1 VPPSRFKRLELAV
14 AICAASLTMHSSR
27 AQDLPQGADVA
38 HGRIDIDVQGQHM
51 QVQQGSQYG
60 IVNWDTF
67 SIGAGYH
74 VDFDNG
80 NGATLNRVTGT
91 DVSHIYGQLTASGS
105 VFLLNSNGIVIGEGG
120 RVLTGGHFIGSTL
133 DIQDSDFLDGGGFT
147 LSGEALS
154 GVTNL
159 GKISSSGGNVLLAG
173 YTVENRGDIS
183 APQGHAGLAAGTRVD
198 VLTDTSWA
206 GGAFAVK
213 IGDRDSN
220 VTNEGRISAMV
231 AELRTHNGNIYALAG
246 NNSGLIQATGVRSE
260 GGKVFLTADN
270 GGVQSSGAIA
280 AVNAD
285 GSGGDIE
292 IAAQLIENYG
302 GLQDVS
308 GTSGGRI
315 SLTADAIISDTDM
328 RADGTDGD
336 GGIITLEA
344 EDQVLLTSAGSIS
357 AQGAAS
363 GGEVAV
369 DGGSGKTILSGTINA
384 SGGLQGG
391 RVSLWGQSVSMFGG
405 SIAAEGGALGGQVYL
420 GGGWQG
426 QDIWQGNPLLETRN
440 SQSTYLSETSHISVD
455 ARQLGKGGT
464 VAAWS
469 DGITQ
474 FAGNITARGGILGGD
489 GGMVETSGR
498 DGLGV
503 SGDVDAGARAP
514 YGTNGAWLLD
524 PKNITI
530 IETAAPLEEFRRV
543 LNEPGARA
551 ASYTTWNFGQDVD
564 VSGNTFIVSTRE
576 STAQGRS
583 AGGVYVFEDGRF
595 SALLTSGLSSTVDF
609 GKTIAIAGD
618 FIAASAPGDRKNI
631 ENTISQ
637 YRGAISFFHRGDGW
651 KNGTQSLVT
660 RLYNPYSKQTNDFS
674 TDDWGAALVGAERS
688 GNTYFYISNPLADL
702 NSVNGQDAG
711 TVLVYNCYSP
721 TLCGSAGE
729 LTAETKVADQRYG
742 TSLAADGDV
751 VAIGST
757 KSYHPTLAQN
767 QLDVFVGFNRLNLT
781 IEGFGSISGFDVD
794 DRTLVVNSGDS
805 FRQFDLSIG
814 DGGTQA
820 QQSAAWTIA
829 KPATLW
835 GANRIAV
842 SGDTLMVE
850 NAFTSSSTR
859 HAIYQRPTAGWDSCP
874 DSGCAYSLN
883 ITLSGERA
891 NSFALDGDLAV
902 IGQEDWA
909 SGINQDGRVN
919 IFTRHN
925 GTWGYGETLG
935 STQLDY
941 TTEFGDAVAIDGDTW
956 VVGDSSVAF
965 NATNEG
971 AAYIFEN
978 GSLAARLGR
987 RYPRFISGSAYGFG
1001 LDVGIKGSTVAVIS
1015 PGDAYIF
1022 EKGAGWKNG
1031 NTNLTAYKFFGS
1043 NTVNSLSLDNNLLA
1057 VGFTHQSKSTPG
1069 QVKLFQNSG
1078 AGWQSALD
1086 NAIASLTPSTSG
1098 NSDGFGID
1106 VALDGNTLLVG
1117 QASTDN
1123 SITQR
1128 AFIFENT
1135 SNDWS
1140 TAVET
1145 ILSRG
1150 ADASNDL
1157 ASGLFGGSV
1166 ALDGD
1171 LAVVGFGSQFGNI
1184 QQSSTTGAYVFEKQ
1198 GSWAASSQ
1206 PAARLQ
1212 VNHTGFGAAVAVDN
1226 GLVGVSA
1233 FPGNNNVGGA
1243 VYLFK
1248 KQGGWQS
1255 GSNNLIASLAAANG
1269 GGSDKSSI
1277 GYSLAISGDKVV
1289 TGGTP
1294 ATTPGSNPWRAG
1306 FLYQGPF
1313 DFESRFAFGA
1323 QPGDTLSLKASSLA
1337 GALSLGTDVTLQANN
1352 DINVVD
1358 AITVNNPDGDG
1369 GKLTL
1374 EAGRSILVNA
1384 SITTDNGDLHL
1395 LAGSPNANATY
1406 RDSGEA
1412 RVLVG
1417 TDSSNNSAILSM
1429 GTGNLLI
1436 SAPDRFENRAL
1447 TNNIFRFADTNPG
1460 VFRVFSKTPDNTG
1473 AISPSNLRK
1482 DLDITGRDFVHYNKA
1497 FNFSNPTPNDL
1508 PTGSGFFYT
1517 IRPSIKV
1524 SVGDS
1529 TATFGDEA
1537 VATLQL
1543 DSATLDG
1550 NDIDP
1555 DAYGITASG
1564 ILTVVKTAPADDVSK
1579 TAGGY
1584 AEVGSY
1590 TDGLIATL
1598 RENVTTGS
1606 LFGVDVTAGE
1616 AGDLT
1621 VTKKSIRAI
1630 VDNVTREYGT
1640 DNPQFT
1646 FTFKNLQDDGAGLV
1660 TGDSISVFDTPL
1672 TVTTDATINTNVR
1685 AQPYDLIAG
1694 GGDDNNYDVTLVDGL
1709 LTIVQK
1715 QLQVTGLSAQD
1726 RVYDATASASLSGTA
1741 AIAPL
1746 AGDDITLGGTLT
1758 ATARFASKHVGNN
1771 KPVTISGL
1779 QLNGADAPNYALVL
1793 PDLTASITALALS
1806 PTGLSAADRVYDNTT
1821 QVSLSGTPS
1830 IAPIQGDD
1838 VSLAGTVSGSFSDR
1852 NAGNNKPV
1860 ALTGLTLSGA
1870 DAGNYTL
1877 NLSDAVFAS
1886 ISPRELQVTGLT
1898 AQDKVYDETL
1908 RATTTGTA
1916 TVTALGDDQVQVG
1929 GSALFEFSDRHVGTD
1944 KVVTASGFTLH
1955 GVHAG
1960 NYTLLQPTGLTAS
1973 ITPRDVVVTGL
1984 SVLDRIYDGTAS
1996 AQLVGNAG
2004 ISTYGQDDVTL
2015 QGDGAAL
2022 FADKHVGSNKAV
2034 TINGFSLSGAQAGNY
2049 NLLQPSGITASISA
2063 KPLNVSGVNISNR
2076 AYDGTINVSFTGDA
2090 AVSGALDGDDLTIDS
2105 SGFTLNFLDKNVG
2118 TDKKVRIGGVT
2129 LSGADAGNY
2138 DATDA
2143 GLTASITP
2151 RLLDLLDVSV
2161 ADKVYDSTTSASVT
2175 GGRITGILTG
2185 DSLSLLVSE
2194 RFGTFSDKN
2203 VGQNKA
2209 VAIGGFSLTGSSAG
2223 NYALNPL
2230 TLNASIT
2237 PHTLN
2242 ITGINGDKTY
2252 DGLASTTLRHN
2263 GLDSAFAG
2271 DDVSLDGTAV
2281 SAAFADKHA
2290 GTNKNLSLT
2299 GDFTLQGSDASNYSL
2314 NQPGALTGTISKRN
2328 ITVDGLTIADKVYD
2342 GTTTAQISGAGTFG
2356 GAIDGDDLAI
2366 NVGEVDLQFADK
2378 NAGNNKPV
2386 AMSGVTLSGADAA
2399 NYSAATPTGLTASI
2413 TPKSLTVS
2421 GISASDRVYDLTT
2434 SATLTG
2440 AGVIAGRIDGDL
2452 VTLDESARSGSFAD
2466 RHVGDDKAVTVS
2478 GLALSGNDRN
2488 NYVISPVTGV
2498 TASITP
2504 ATVSLT
2510 GLSAINRVYDATTL
2524 VNLEGD
2530 STLDFGTLGT
2540 LQTIKDDLS
2549 LLGTPV
2555 ANMKDKHVG
2564 DNKPLTVSGVTL
2576 GGQDAGNYTL
2586 NLPTTLTSNIT
2597 PLEVTVVGLTALEKE
2612 YNGDNI
2618 ADLSGT
2624 PSAAF
2629 KTGDAVTISGSPLA
2643 TFDSKDVGAR
2653 TVNVSGYELDGDDA
2667 SNYRLQQPEPLN
2679 ASISPYQL
2687 VLQGVV
2693 ADDKVYDGTTEA
2705 PLSGSLSVSPLGGDS
2720 VTVSGQPVATFASK
2734 NVGDSIA
2741 VTLSGLGLSGGGSNN
2756 YIFTIP
2762 ELQASI
2768 TPRTLTVSGITAQD
2782 KVYDGTIAASF
2793 SGTASLPDLVS
2804 GDAVDFDASLL
2815 SGSFR
2820 DKNVGDSKLVTVE
2833 GGGLSGTD
2841 AGNYLLQLP
2850 GSLTAS
2856 ITPKPLSITGIS
2868 AADRAYDGTTTVSV
2882 SGGTLEGMIDGDAV
2896 QLSAAGA
2903 TGTLSDPDAGDNKPV
2918 TVTGFSVTGADFT
2931 NYSLAEPEGV
2941 TVNILQRLLE
2951 ISGVQV
2957 ADKFFDGNTSAT
2969 VSGGN
2974 LQGVISG
2981 DDVGLIGANIS
2992 GKFADPEVGD
3002 NKPVILS
3009 GFDLT
3014 GSDAGNYSLGDAPST
3029 TGNIKRELQ
3038 LITDV
3043 VPPEVLRAQADTNLE
3058 AQRETL
3064 TEMVN
3069 AQADAVTVV
3078 EYEAATASVFQSV
3091 AAAPVNN
3098 TILST
3103 PPEQRDNFTQTYV
3116 AAAQTLQQRQQEYTA
3131 LESGYRSEAR
3141 YLKSLTQ
3148 NYNQAQRDIQVATAL
3163 LPAIQSSIANA
3174 SAALADLDTNLAE
3187 IQEARARLAEY
3198 TQLEQ
3203 EALATG
3209 RGAEAAQ
3216 YREMQAGLQELIDQE
3231 DEILQQ
3237 RAETEQLIAAQQE
3250 ELEATQQSIAELE
3263 EQSEILAAEMNDT
3276 EIEVQLAAERASAL
3290 RQGIAEASEE
3300 MESARAAGAEAYA
3313 QRAANL
3319 AQARQEAEAKRDR
3332 LQAVVASDLA
3342 DRTAASLVD
3351 TDPAVV
3357 ATLAGREQATAAKN
3371 AVGQT
3376 ITETLG
3382 AGALNYAEQLAQ
3394 QASSGQGLGVNP
3406 QQLRDGLVNSVP
3418 ELNQLQNQYQSAM
3431 TEQQSAMNDI
3441 ESLFL
3446 TGARNAVGIFGGTLT
3461 QAQADSTPIVAAAR
3475 ERMNA
3480 RIAQLAGVDLSSIPA
3495 TDANGN
3501 PIPMVERVALGM
3513 LARQGATDLAA
3524 AANPGTARS
3533 AAAGYQARIDAAVGR
3548 EFGITPTQA
3557 LNDPGAALDAAADLV
3572 PTDRDSAIDVAE
3584 QMVIARVRL
3593 DGALQDAAMQEA
3605 AAQDPTGTLVE
3616 VNNIEVAAEQAFADT
3631 YGQTPEEMLISMI
3644 NGQADAARAADTPEE
3659 MLELYMQ
3666 TNVPQAALARDVING
3681 MRDGVPPEELLLMV
3695 ATSSSGRGRGPLA
3708 INNTQD
3714 AATAG
3719 RTALAMQDAAMT
3731 QAEVADRTGT
3741 LRATNDIRGAVDAE
3755 FAAVFGGSPE
3765 ELALN
3770 ALEDP
3775 QAAAGQLREL
3785 GEDLF
3790 SNPEGATLE
3799 AVNIAGSGAISATSS
3814 ALNTAR
3820 NQLEV
3825 LAGPLGGVGEAM
3837 TTIADWGVDIVDG
3850 ALSFAGDLFGIG
3862 GGGPSDAEIAAAQ
3875 AFVAQQAQ
3883 VAALERQQAEDQA
3896 IMAYLEQ
3903 ARAVAESKYR
3913 LAVGVEKAKDQ
3924 VSQYVL
3930 NAKIESRRQQ
3940 EYEVT
3945 REASSEVIRSYVQ
3958 NNLEQEAGEAVRQA
3972 DVLSGSPEELA
3983 ARANAWSAGS

>member
-1 VPPSRFKRLELAV
+1 MPPSRFKRLELAV

-27 AQDLPQGADVA
+27 AQDLPQGADVT

-80 NGATLNRVTGT
+80 SGATLNRVTGT

-105 VFLLNSNGIVIGEGG
+105 VYLLNSNGIVIGEGG
-120 RVLTGGHFIGSTL
+120 QVLTGGHFIGSTL
-133 DIQDSDFLDGGGFT
+133 DIQDSDFLDGGGFS
-147 LSGEALS
+147 LFGEASS

-173 YTVENRGDIS
+173 YTVENRGEIS

-213 IGDRDSN
+213 LGERDSS
-220 VTNEGRISAMV
+220 VSNEGRIQAMV

-246 NNSGLIQATGVRSE
+246 NNTGLIQATGVRSE
-260 GGKVFLTADN
+260 GGKVFLTAED
-270 GGVQSSGAIA
+270 GLVQSSGVVS
-280 AVNAD
+280 AVKAD

-292 IAAQLIENYG
+292 ISAQTIENYG
-302 GLQDVS
+302 GVQDVS
-308 GTSGGRI
+308 GSTGGRI
-315 SLTADAIISDTDM
+315 ALTADSIISDTTM

-336 GGIITLEA
+336 GGVITLEA
-344 EDQVLLTSAGSIS
+344 EDQALLTSAGSIS
-357 AQGAAS
+357 AQGSAS
-363 GGEVAV
+363 GGEIAV
-369 DGGSGKTILSGTINA
+369 DGGSGKTLLSGSINV

-405 SIAAEGGALGGQVYL
+405 SILAEGGALGGEVYL

-426 QDIWQGNPLLETRN
+426 RDIWQGNALLETSN

-474 FAGNITARGGILGGD
+474 FAGKITARGGLLGGD
-489 GGMVETSGR
+489 GGMVETSGL

-530 IETAAPLEEFRRV
+530 SETAAPLEEFRRV

-564 VSGNTFIVSTRE
+564 ISGNTFIVSTRE

-618 FIAASAPGDRKNI
+618 FIAASAPGDRQTI
-631 ENTISQ
+631 EGTISQ
-637 YRGAISFFHRGDGW
+637 YRGSISFFHRGDGW
-651 KNGTQSLVT
+651 KNGTQSL
-660 RLYNPYSKQTNDFS
+660 LSKQYNPYSKQTNDFS

-702 NSVNGQDAG
+702 NSINGEDAG
-711 TVLVYNCYSP
+711 TVLVYSCSSP
-721 TLCGSAGE
+721 TFCGSAGE

-757 KSYHPTLAQN
+757 KSYHPTLATN

-781 IEGFGSISGFDVD
+781 IEGFGSIGGFDVD

-805 FRQFDLSIG
+805 FRQFDLSLG
-814 DGGTQA
+814 DSGTQA

-829 KPATLW
+829 KPVNLW
-835 GANRIAV
+835 VANRIAV
-842 SGDTLMVE
+842 SGDTLLVE
-850 NAFTSSSTR
+850 NGSTSSSTR
-859 HAIYQRPTAGWDSCP
+859 HAIYQRPSAGWNSCP
-874 DSGCAYSLN
+874 ESDCAYSLN

-891 NSFALDGDLAV
+891 NSFALDGDLAI
-902 IGQEDWA
+902 IGQQDWA
-909 SGINQDGRVN
+909 SGAGRIN

-935 STQLDY
+935 ATQLDY

-987 RYPRFISGSAYGFG
+987 RYPRFISGSSYGFG
-1001 LDVGIKGSTVAVIS
+1001 LDVGIDGSTVAVIS

-1031 NTNLTAYKFFGS
+1031 TTNLTGYKFFGS

-1057 VGFTHQSKSTPG
+1057 VGFTHQSKTTPG

-1078 AGWQSALD
+1078 TGWQSALD
-1086 NAIASLTPSTSG
+1086 NALASLMPSTSQ

-1145 ILSRG
+1145 ILNRG
-1150 ADASNDL
+1150 LGANNDL
-1157 ASGLFGGSV
+1157 SSGLFGGSV
-1166 ALDGD
+1166 ALDGN
-1171 LAVVGFGSQFGNI
+1171 LAVVGFGTQFGNV

-1226 GLVGVSA
+1226 GLIGVSA
-1233 FPGNNNVGGA
+1233 FPGNNSVGGA

-1248 KQGGWQS
+1248 KQGGWQD
-1255 GSNNLIASLAAANG
+1255 GSNNLIASLAAASS
-1269 GGSDKSSI
+1269 GGSDRSSI

-1289 TGGTP
+1289 SGGTP
-1294 ATTPGSNPWRAG
+1294 ATAPGSNPWRAG

-1313 DFESRFAFGA
+1313 DVESRFAFGN

-1337 GALSLGTDVTLQANN
+1337 GALSLGTDITLQANN
-1352 DINVVD
+1352 DINVID
-1358 AITVNNPDGDG
+1358 AITVNNPDGNG

-1384 SITTDNGDLHL
+1384 SITTDSGDLHL

-1417 TDSSNNSAILSM
+1417 TDSNNNSATLNLGS
-1429 GTGNLLI
+1429 GNLLI
-1436 SAPDRFENRAL
+1436 NAPDRFENRAL
-1447 TNNIFRFADTNPG
+1447 TNNIFRFDATNPG

-1482 DLDITGRDFVHYNKA
+1482 NLDITGRDFVHYNKT
-1497 FNFSNPTPNDL
+1497 FDYSNPIPDDL

-1517 IRPSIKV
+1517 IRPSIRV

-1550 NDIDP
+1550 NDIDA
-1555 DAYGITASG
+1555 DAFGITASG
-1564 ILTVVKTAPADDVSK
+1564 ILTVVKTAPADHVSK
-1579 TAGGY
+1579 TAGGF

-1598 RENVTTGS
+1598 RQNVTTGS

-1640 DNPQFT
+1640 ANPQFT

-1660 TGDSISVFDTPL
+1660 AGDTVSVFDTPL
-1672 TVTTDATINTNVR
+1672 TVTTDAALDTDVR
-1685 AQPYDLIAG
+1685 PQPFDLVAG
-1694 GGDDNNYDVTLVDGL
+1694 GGADNNYDVTLVDGL
-1709 LTIVQK
+1709 LTIVQQ

-1726 RVYDATASASLSGTA
+1726 RVYDATASATLSGA
-1741 AIAPL
+1741 ATIAPL
-1746 AGDDITLGGTLT
+1746 AGDDISLGGTLT
-1758 ATARFASKHVGNN
+1758 ATASFASKHVGND

-1793 PDLTASITALALS
+1793 PNLTASITALALN

-1852 NAGNNKPV
+1852 NAGINKPV
-1860 ALTGLTLSGA
+1860 RLTGLTLDGA

-1877 NLSDAVFAS
+1877 NLSDALFAS

-1916 TVTALGDDQVQVG
+1916 TVTALGEDQVQVG
-1929 GSALFEFSDRHVGTD
+1929 GTALFQFSDRHVGTN

-1955 GVHAG
+1955 GAHAG

-1984 SVLDRIYDGTAS
+1984 SVVDRIYDGTA
-1996 AQLVGNAG
+1996 AARLVGNAG
-2004 ISTYGQDDVTL
+2004 ISTFGQDDVTL
-2015 QGDGAAL
+2015 QGDGTAL

-2034 TINGFSLSGAQAGNY
+2034 TVNGFSLTGAHAGNY
-2049 NLLQPSGITASISA
+2049 NLLQPSGLSASILA
-2063 KPLNVSGVNISNR
+2063 RPLSVSGITISNR

-2090 AVSGALDGDDLTIDS
+2090 AVSGALDGDDLSIDS

-2118 TDKKVRIGGVT
+2118 TDKKVRIGGVA
-2129 LSGADAGNY
+2129 LSGADAANY

-2143 GLTASITP
+2143 GLVASITP
-2151 RLLDLLDVSV
+2151 RLLDLLDVNV
-2161 ADKVYDSTTSASVT
+2161 ADKIYDRTTSATVT

-2194 RFGTFSDKN
+2194 RFGIFSDKN
-2203 VGQNKA
+2203 VGQNKTVTIA
-2209 VAIGGFSLTGSSAG
+2209 GFSLTGSSAG

-2242 ITGINGDKTY
+2242 ITGLNGDKTY
-2252 DGLASTTLRHN
+2252 DGQASTTLRHN
-2263 GLDSAFAG
+2263 GLDSAFVG
-2271 DDVSLDGTAV
+2271 DDVSLDGSAV

-2290 GTNKNLSLT
+2290 GANKNLSLT
-2299 GDFTLQGSDASNYSL
+2299 GSFTLQGNDASNYLL

-2342 GTTTAQISGAGTFG
+2342 GTTTAEISGTGTFG
-2356 GAIDGDDLAI
+2356 GAIAGDDLAI
-2366 NVGEVDLQFADK
+2366 NVGEVDVQFADK

-2386 AMSGVTLSGADAA
+2386 AMSGVTLSGADAE

-2413 TPKSLTVS
+2413 TPKALTVS
-2421 GISASDRVYDLTT
+2421 GIGASDKVYDLTT

-2440 AGVIAGRIDGDL
+2440 TGVIAGRIDGDL

-2466 RHVGDDKAVTVS
+2466 RHVGEDKVVTVS
-2478 GLALSGNDRN
+2478 GLALAGNDRN
-2488 NYVISPVTGV
+2488 NYVISPVSDV

-2510 GLSAINRVYDATTL
+2510 GLTAINRVYDATTL
-2524 VNLEGD
+2524 VNLDGV

-2540 LQTIKDDLS
+2540 LKSIKDDLS

-2555 ANMKDKHVG
+2555 ANMNDKHVG
-2564 DNKPLTVSGVTL
+2564 DNKALTVSGVTL

-2586 NLPTTLTSNIT
+2586 NLPTTLSANIT
-2597 PLEVTVVGLTALEKE
+2597 PLELTVVGLTAVDRE

-2629 KTGDAVTISGSPLA
+2629 KTGDAVSISGSPLA

-2653 TVNVSGYELDGDDA
+2653 TVNVTGFELDGDDA
-2667 SNYRLQQPEPLN
+2667 SNYRLKQPEPLN

-2693 ADDKVYDGTTEA
+2693 ADDKIYDGTTVA

-2768 TPRTLTVSGITAQD
+2768 TPRTLTVSGITAMD
-2782 KVYDGTIAASF
+2782 KVYDGTTAASF
-2793 SGTASLPDLVS
+2793 SGTATLPDVVS
-2804 GDAVDFDASLL
+2804 GDAVDFDASIL

-2820 DKNVGDSKLVTVE
+2820 DKNVGDGKLVTVE

-2868 AADRAYDGTTTVSV
+2868 AADRVYDGTTTVSV
-2882 SGGTLEGMIDGDAV
+2882 SGGNLEGMIDGDAV

-2918 TVTGFSVTGADFT
+2918 TVAGFSVTGADFT

-2981 DDVGLIGANIS
+2981 DDVGLVGANIS
-2992 GKFADPEVGD
+2992 GEFADPEVGD

-3064 TEMVN
+3064 TAMVN

-3078 EYEAATASVFQSV
+3078 EYEAATASVFQRV

-3098 TILST
+3098 SILAT
-3103 PPEQRDNFTQTYV
+3103 PPEQQDTFTQTYV
-3116 AAAQTLQQRQQEYTA
+3116 AAAQTLQQRQQEYAA
-3131 LESGYRSEAR
+3131 LETGYRSEAR

-3148 NYNQAQRDIQVATAL
+3148 TFNQVQRDLQVASAL
-3163 LPAIQSSIANA
+3163 IPAIESSIAGA
-3174 SAALADLDTNLAE
+3174 TAALADLDTNLAE
-3187 IQEARARLAEY
+3187 IQEARERLAEY

-3231 DEILQQ
+3231 DELLQQ
-3237 RAETEQLIAAQQE
+3237 RAETEQLIAEQQQE
-3250 ELEATQQSIAELE
+3250 IESTRQSIAELE
-3263 EQSEILAAEMNDT
+3263 EQSQVLSAEMSDT

-3290 RQGIAEASEE
+3290 REGIAEASEE
-3300 MESARAAGAEAYA
+3300 METARAEGAAAYE
-3313 QRAANL
+3313 QRASNL
-3319 AQARQEAEAKRDR
+3319 AQARQEAEAKVNN
-3332 LQAVVASDLA
+3332 LQAVVSSDLA
-3342 DRTAASLVD
+3342 QRTAASLVD

-3376 ITETLG
+3376 ISQTLG

-3394 QASSGQGLGVNP
+3394 QATSGQGLGVNP

-3418 ELNQLQNQYQSAM
+3418 ELNQLQTQYQSAM
-3431 TEQQSAMNDI
+3431 TAQQSAMTSIEDI
-3441 ESLFL
+3441 FFA
-3446 TGARNAVGIFGGTLT
+3446 GPRNAARTLLGVT
-3461 QAQADSTPIVAAAR
+3461 GAQADNLPMVAAAR
-3475 ERMNA
+3475 ERMNS
-3480 RIAQLAGVDLSSIPA
+3480 RIAQLAGVDLSTIPA
-3495 TDANGN
+3495 VDASGN
-3501 PIPMVERVALGM
+3501 PLPMVERIALGM

-3524 AANPGTARS
+3524 AANPGTLGS
-3533 AAAGYQARIDAAVGR
+3533 AASGYQARIDAAVGR

-3557 LNDPGAALDAAADLV
+3557 LNDPNAALNAAADLV

-3584 QMVIARVRL
+3584 QMLVARVRL

-3605 AAQDPTGTLVE
+3605 AAQDPTGTLAE
-3616 VNNIEVAAEQAFADT
+3616 VNNIEAAAEQAFADT
-3631 YGQTPEEMLISMI
+3631 YGQTPEEMLISYI

-3659 MLELYMQ
+3659 MLELYLQNNM
-3666 TNVPQAALARDVING
+3666 PQAALARDVIEG
-3681 MRDGVPPEELLLMV
+3681 MRNGAPPDQLLAMV
-3695 ATSSSGRGRGPLA
+3695 ASSSTGGRNNPLS
-3708 INNTQD
+3708 INNTGD
-3714 AATAG
+3714 AANAG
-3719 RTALAMQDAAMT
+3719 RTGLAMQDAAIT

-3741 LRATNDIRGAVDAE
+3741 LRAVNDVRGAVDAE

-3775 QAAAGQLREL
+3775 EAAAGQLLEL

-3799 AVNIAGSGAISATSS
+3799 AVNIVGSGAVSAASS

-3837 TTIADWGVDIVDG
+3837 TTIADWGGDIVGG
-3850 ALSFAGDLFGIG
+3850 AIDFAGDLFGFG

-3875 AFVAQQAQ
+3875 AFVAQQAR
-3883 VAALERQQAEDQA
+3883 VAELEQQQAEDQA

-3930 NAKIESRRQQ
+3930 NAKVESRREQ
-3940 EYEVT
+3940 EYQVT
-3945 REASSEVIRSYVQ
+3945 RQASTEVIREYVQ
-3958 NNLEQEAGEAVRQA
+3958 NNLEQEAGAAQRQLQAV
-3972 DVLSGSPEELA
+3972 SGTPEELA
-3983 ARANAWSAGS
+3983 ARANAWRAGS

>member
-1 VPPSRFKRLELAV
+1 VPPKQFKRLELAV
-14 AICAASLTMHSSR
+14 AICAASLTMHASR
-27 AQDLPQGADVA
+27 AQDLPQGADVS
-38 HGRIDIDVQGQHM
+38 HGKLSIDVQGQHM
-51 QVQQGSQYG
+51 AIQQDSQYG
-60 IVNWDTF
+60 IVNWDSF

-80 NGATLNRVTGT
+80 SGATLNRVTGT
-91 DVSHIYGQLTASGS
+91 DVSSIYGELTASGS

-133 DIQDSDFLDGGGFT
+133 DITDTDFLDGGGFT
-147 LSGEALS
+147 LSGESLG

-159 GKISSSGGNVLLAG
+159 GRISSSGGNVLLAG
-173 YTVENRGDIS
+173 YTVDNRGDIN

-198 VLTDTSWA
+198 VLADTSWA
-206 GGAFAVK
+206 RGAFAVK
-213 IGDRDSN
+213 LGERDNTVS
-220 VTNEGRISAMV
+220 NEGRINAMV

-260 GGKVFLTADN
+260 GGKVFLTAGD
-270 GGVQSSGAIA
+270 GTVQSSGTIA

-285 GSGGDIE
+285 GSGGNIE
-292 IAAQLIENYG
+292 IAAQAIENFG

-328 RADGTDGD
+328 RADGTDAD
-336 GGIITLEA
+336 GGVITLEA
-344 EDQVLLTSAGSIS
+344 ENQVLLTSAGSIS
-357 AQGAAS
+357 SQGAAS

-384 SGGLQGG
+384 SGSLQGG
-391 RVSLWGQSVSMFGG
+391 RVSLWGHSVSMFGG
-405 SIAAEGGALGGQVYL
+405 NIAAEGGALGGQVYL

-426 QDIWQGNPLLETRN
+426 QDIWQGNPLLETSN

-469 DGITQ
+469 DGVTQ

-489 GGMVETSGR
+489 GGMVETSGL

-618 FIAASAPGDRKNI
+618 FIAASAPGDRKTI
-631 ENTISQ
+631 EGTISQ
-637 YRGAISFFHRGDGW
+637 YRGSISFFHRGDGW

-660 RLYNPYSKQTNDFS
+660 KQYNPYSKQTNDFS
-674 TDDWGAALVGAERS
+674 SDDWGAALVGAERS

-781 IEGFGSISGFDVD
+781 IEGFGSTSGFDVD

-814 DGGTQA
+814 DSGAQA

-859 HAIYQRPTAGWDSCP
+859 HAIYQRPSAGWDSCP

-883 ITLSGERA
+883 ITLSGARA

-902 IGQEDWA
+902 IGQQDWE
-909 SGINQDGRVN
+909 SGIVQDGRVN

-935 STQLDY
+935 SSQLDY
-941 TTEFGDAVAIDGDTW
+941 TTKFGDAVAIDGDTW

-1001 LDVGIKGSTVAVIS
+1001 LDVGINGSTVAVIS

-1031 NTNLTAYKFFGS
+1031 NTNLTGYKFFGS

-1069 QVKLFQNSG
+1069 QVNLFQNSG

-1086 NAIASLTPSTSG
+1086 NAIASLTPSTSQ

-1135 SNDWS
+1135 ANDWS

-1150 ADASNDL
+1150 PGAANDL

-1171 LAVVGFGSQFGNI
+1171 LAVVGFGTQFGNI

-1233 FPGNNNVGGA
+1233 FPGTSSVGGA
-1243 VYLFK
+1243 VYLFD
-1248 KQGGWQS
+1248 KQGNWQD

-1269 GGSDKSSI
+1269 GGSDSSSI
-1277 GYSLAISGDKVV
+1277 GFSLAISGDRVV
-1289 TGGTP
+1289 SGGTP
-1294 ATTPGSNPWRAG
+1294 ASISSSTPWRAAY
-1306 FLYQGPF
+1306 LYQGPF
-1313 DFESRFAFGA
+1313 QFGRRFAFGN

-1358 AITVNNPDGDG
+1358 AITVNNPGGDG

-1395 LAGSPNANATY
+1395 LAGSPSANATY

-1417 TDSSNNSAILSM
+1417 TDSSNNSATLNL
-1429 GTGNLLI
+1429 GTGSLLI
-1436 SAPDRFENRAL
+1436 NAPDRFENRAL
-1447 TNNIFRFADTNPG
+1447 TNNIFRFDATNPG
-1460 VFRVFSKTPDNTG
+1460 VFRVFSKTPENTG
-1473 AISPSNLRK
+1473 AISPSNLRN
-1482 DLDITGRDFVHYNKA
+1482 DLDITGRDFVHYNRA
-1497 FNFSNPTPNDL
+1497 FDFNNPIPDNL
-1508 PTGSGFFYT
+1508 PSGSGFFYT
-1517 IRPSIKV
+1517 VRPSVQV
-1524 SVGDS
+1524 SVGDA
-1529 TATFGDEA
+1529 TITFGDEA
-1537 VATLQL
+1537 DTTLKL

-1550 NDIDP
+1550 NDID
-1555 DAYGITASG
+1555 AAAWGITPAS
-1564 ILTVVKTAPADDVSK
+1564 LASVVLAGPADSVST
-1579 TAGGY
+1579 TAGGF

-1590 TDGLIATL
+1590 TNGLVATV
-1598 RENVTTGS
+1598 RQNVTSGS

-1640 DNPQFT
+1640 ANPAFT
-1646 FTFKNLQDDGAGLV
+1646 FTFKNLLNDGNGLV
-1660 TGDSISVFDTPL
+1660 AGDTATVFDTPL
-1672 TVTTDATINTNVR
+1672 SVTTDAVLNTDVR
-1685 AQPYDLIAG
+1685 AQPYDLVAAG
-1694 GGDDNNYDVTLVDGL
+1694 GLDNNYEVTLVDGL
-1709 LTIVQK
+1709 LTIVQQ
-1715 QLQVTGLSAQD
+1715 QLQVSGFSIAD
-1726 RVYDATASASLSGTA
+1726 RVYDATTNATLAGTA
-1741 AIAPL
+1741 SISPL
-1746 AGDDITLGGTLT
+1746 AGDDISLGGTLT
-1758 ATARFASKHVGNN
+1758 ATASFADKQVGNN
-1771 KPVTISGL
+1771 KAVSISGL
-1779 QLNGADAPNYALVL
+1779 QLNGADAANYALVL
-1793 PDLTASITALALS
+1793 PSLTANITALALN
-1806 PTGLSAADRVYDNTT
+1806 PLGLTAADRIYDGTT
-1821 QVSLSGTPS
+1821 QVSLDGTAT
-1830 IAPIQGDD
+1830 IEGLAGDD
-1838 VSLAGTVSGSFSDR
+1838 LSLNGTVSGSFSDKH
-1852 NAGNNKPV
+1852 AGTNKPV
-1860 ALTGLTLSGA
+1860 ILAGLSLAGA
-1870 DAGNYTL
+1870 DAANYTL
-1877 NLSDAVFAS
+1877 NLSGSVFATVS
-1886 ISPRELQVTGLT
+1886 RRDLQITGLT
-1898 AQDKVYDETL
+1898 GQNKIYDGTVT
-1908 RATTTGTA
+1908 ATTTGTA
-1916 TVTALGDDQVQVG
+1916 SIAALGGDSVTLG
-1929 GSALFEFSDRHVGTD
+1929 GTGLFQFADRHVGANKPISATGYALTGD
-1944 KVVTASGFTLH
+1944 D
-1955 GVHAG
+1955 AG
-1960 NYTLLQPTGLTAS
+1960 NYTLLQPAGLSANITAKDLV
-1973 ITPRDVVVTGL
+1973 ITGL
-1984 SVLDRIYDGTAS
+1984 SVLNRIYDGTAT
-1996 AQLVGNAG
+1996 AQLGGTAL
-2004 ISTYGQDDVTL
+2004 ISTLAGDNVDL
-2015 QGDGAAL
+2015 QGDGSAL
-2022 FADKHVGSNKAV
+2022 FADKHAGTDKAV
-2034 TINGFSLSGAQAGNY
+2034 SITGFTLGGAQAGNY
-2049 NLLQPSGITASISA
+2049 NLLQPTGLSA
-2063 KPLNVSGVNISNR
+2063 DILPRPLTVSGLTLSNR
-2076 AYDGTINVSFTGDA
+2076 VYDGTTAVSASGDA
-2090 AVSGALDGDDLTIDS
+2090 EFGGTVDGDDMTIDS
-2105 SGFTLNFLDKNVG
+2105 SAYSLNFLDKRVG
-2118 TDKKVRIGGVT
+2118 TDKKIRIDGIV
-2129 LSGADAGNY
+2129 LSGTDAGNY

-2143 GLTASITP
+2143 GLMASISQ

-2161 ADKVYDSTTSASVT
+2161 ADKVYDRTTTASLT
-2175 GGRITGILTG
+2175 GGRITGVLDG
-2185 DSLSLLVSE
+2185 DAVDLDSSV
-2194 RFGTFSDKN
+2194 RFGSFADKHA
-2203 VGQNKA
+2203 GQNKSVA
-2209 VAIGGFSLTGSSAG
+2209 VGGYSLTGADAA
-2223 NYALNPL
+2223 NYGINPL

-2237 PHTLN
+2237 PFTLN
-2242 ITGINGDKTY
+2242 IAGLTGDKVY
-2252 DGLASTTLRHN
+2252 DGIVTTTLQHS
-2263 GLDSAFAG
+2263 GLDAAFVG
-2271 DDVSLDGTAV
+2271 DDVALDDSAV
-2281 SAAFADKHA
+2281 SASYADKHA
-2290 GTNKNLSLT
+2290 GADKPITLS
-2299 GDFTLQGSDASNYSL
+2299 GSFTLNGSDAGNYTL
-2314 NQPGALTGTISKRN
+2314 NLPDTLTGSISKRN

-2342 GTTTAQISGAGTFG
+2342 GTRVAQISGTGTFG
-2356 GAIDGDDLAI
+2356 GTIAGDDLAI
-2366 NVGEVDLQFADK
+2366 DVGEVQLEFADK
-2378 NAGNNKPV
+2378 NAGDNKPV
-2386 AMSGVTLSGADAA
+2386 AMSGVTLSGADAD

-2413 TPKSLTVS
+2413 TPKALTVT
-2421 GISASDRVYDLTT
+2421 GISASDKVYDLTT
-2434 SATLTG
+2434 TAVLTG
-2440 AGVIAGRIDGDL
+2440 NGVLDGQISGDQI
-2452 VTLDESARSGSFAD
+2452 TLDESSRSGNFAD
-2466 RHVGDDKAVTVS
+2466 RHAGEDKTVSVS
-2478 GLALSGNDRN
+2478 GLALAGTDRG
-2488 NYVISPVTGV
+2488 NYVISPVSGI
-2498 TASITP
+2498 TASVTP
-2504 ATVSLT
+2504 ANVLLT
-2510 GLSAINRVYDATTL
+2510 GLVAEDRVYDATTL
-2524 VNLEGD
+2524 VSLTGQ

-2540 LQTIKDDLS
+2540 LKSIQDDLALS
-2549 LLGTPV
+2549 GTPI
-2555 ANMKDKHVG
+2555 ANMKDKNVG
-2564 DNKPLTVSGVTL
+2564 DDKALTVSGISL
-2576 GGQDAGNYTL
+2576 GGLDAGNFNL
-2586 NLPTTLTSNIT
+2586 ILPTDLTASIT
-2597 PLEVTVVGLTALEKE
+2597 PLSVKVTGIAALDKV
-2612 YNGDNI
+2612 YDANNL
-2618 ADLSGT
+2618 ATLSGT
-2624 PSAAF
+2624 PTAAF
-2629 KTGDAVTISGSPLA
+2629 KADDDVSIGGSSSV
-2643 TFDSKDVGAR
+2643 TFDSQNVGTHNVTASGFELAGNDAR
-2653 TVNVSGYELDGDDA
+2653 
-2667 SNYRLQQPEPLN
+2667 NYLLQQPDPLS
-2679 ASISPYQL
+2679 ASISPFEL
-2687 VLQGVV
+2687 VLQGVI
-2693 ADDKVYDGTTEA
+2693 ANDKVYDGTTLA
-2705 PLSGSLSVSPLGGDS
+2705 PLSGSLSVTALGGDS
-2720 VTVSGQPVATFASK
+2720 VSVSGQPVASFASK
-2734 NVGDSIA
+2734 DVGDSLA
-2741 VTLSGLGLSGGGSNN
+2741 VTINGISLAGANSGN
-2756 YIFTIP
+2756 YLFSIP

-2768 TPRTLTVSGITAQD
+2768 TPRTVSVTGIAAED
-2782 KVYDGTIAASF
+2782 KVYDGTVAAAF
-2793 SGTASLPDLVS
+2793 SGSAALTNIVG
-2804 GDAVDFDASLL
+2804 GDDVGFDAGLL

-2820 DKNVGDSKLVTVE
+2820 DKNVGNGKLVSVD
-2833 GGGLSGTD
+2833 GGGLSGAD

-2850 GSLTAS
+2850 GSLTAA
-2856 ITPKPLSITGIS
+2856 ITPKSLSISGI
-2868 AADRAYDGTTTVSV
+2868 AAEDREYNGDTSVAV
-2882 SGGTLEGMIDGDAV
+2882 SGGALTGVIAGDNV
-2896 QLSAAGA
+2896 QLSSADIS
-2903 TGTLSDPDAGDNKPV
+2903 GTLADPDAGSNKPV
-2918 TVTGFSVTGADFT
+2918 TVSGFSLSGADFT
-2931 NYSLAEPEGV
+2931 NYTLAPPPDV
-2941 TVNILQRLLE
+2941 TVNILQRLLQ
-2951 ISGVQV
+2951 IAGVQV

-2974 LQGVISG
+2974 LQGVLSG
-2981 DDVGLIGANIS
+2981 DDVGLIGSQIS
-2992 GKFADPEVGD
+2992 GQFADPDVGD
-3002 NKPVILS
+3002 GKPVILE
-3009 GFDLT
+3009 GFELT
-3014 GSDAGNYSLGDAPST
+3014 GSDSTNYTLGGSPTAA
-3029 TGNIKRELQ
+3029 GNIKRELQ

-3043 VPPEVLRAQADTNLE
+3043 VPPEVLRAQANNDLE

-3064 TEMVN
+3064 TAMAN
-3069 AQADAVTVV
+3069 SQADAVTVV
-3078 EYEAATASVFQSV
+3078 EYEAAAASTFQSV
-3091 AAAPVNN
+3091 TTAPVNN
-3098 TILST
+3098 VILST
-3103 PPEQRDNFTQTYV
+3103 PPAQRDSFAQAYA
-3116 AAAQTLQQRQQEYTA
+3116 AAAQTMQQRQQEYVQ
-3131 LESGYRSEAR
+3131 LEAGYRSEAR

-3148 NYNQAQRDIQVATAL
+3148 NYNQAQRDIQVASAL
-3163 LPAIQSSIANA
+3163 IPTIESSLAGA
-3174 SAALADLDTNLAE
+3174 SAALTDIDANLAE
-3187 IQEARARLAEY
+3187 IQEARERLEEY
-3198 TQLEQ
+3198 TRLEQ
-3203 EALATG
+3203 EALNTG

-3216 YREMQAGLQELIDQE
+3216 YRELQAGLQELIDQE

-3237 RAETEQLIAAQQE
+3237 REETEQIIAAQQQ
-3250 ELEATQQSIAELE
+3250 ELEATRLSIAELE
-3263 EQSEILAAEMNDT
+3263 AQSEILSQEMNET
-3276 EIEVQLAAERASAL
+3276 EMEVQLAAERASAL
-3290 RQGIAEASEE
+3290 RNGIAEASEE
-3300 MESARAAGAEAYA
+3300 MESARVAGAAAYQ

-3319 AQARQEAEAKRDR
+3319 AQSRQEAESKLNS
-3332 LQAVVASDLA
+3332 LQAVASSDLA
-3342 DRTAASLVD
+3342 QRTAASLVD

-3371 AVGQT
+3371 AVGET
-3376 ITETLG
+3376 ISQTLG

-3406 QQLRDGLVNSVP
+3406 QQLRDGLVSSVP

-3431 TEQQSAMNDI
+3431 ASQQSALSSI
-3441 ESLFL
+3441 EDLFVA
-3446 TGARNAVGIFGGTLT
+3446 GPRAMVQNFGPDAGL
-3461 QAQADSTPIVAAAR
+3461 ADSAPIVVAAR
-3475 ERMNA
+3475 QRMNN
-3480 RIAQLAGVDLSSIPA
+3480 RIAELAGVDLSTVPEV
-3495 TDANGN
+3495 DANGN
-3501 PIPMVERVALGM
+3501 ALPLVERIALGM

-3524 AANPGTARS
+3524 AANPGTLGS
-3533 AAAGYQARIDAAVGR
+3533 AASGYQARIDAAVGR

-3557 LNDPGAALDAAADLV
+3557 LTDPNAAIGAAADLV
-3572 PTDRDSAIDVAE
+3572 PTDRGSAIDLAE
-3584 QMVIARVRL
+3584 QMAVARVRL

-3631 YGQTPEEMLISMI
+3631 YGQTPEEMLISYI

-3659 MLELYMQ
+3659 MLELYLQ
-3666 TNVPQAALARDVING
+3666 TNMPQAALARDVING
-3681 MRDGVPPEELLLMV
+3681 MQEGRSPEELLAMV
-3695 ATSSSGRGRGPLA
+3695 ASGSTGGRNSPLA
-3708 INNTQD
+3708 ISNTGD

-3719 RTALAMQDAAMT
+3719 RTGLAMQDAAIT

-3741 LRATNDIRGAVDAE
+3741 LRAVNDVRGAVDAE
-3755 FAAVFGGSPE
+3755 FAAVFGGSPQ

-3775 QAAAGQLREL
+3775 EAAAGQLLEL
-3785 GEDLF
+3785 GQDLF

-3799 AVNIAGSGAISATSS
+3799 AVNIVGSGAVSAANS
-3814 ALNTAR
+3814 ALSTAR

-3837 TTIADWGVDIVDG
+3837 TTIAGWGGDIVGG
-3850 ALSFAGDLFGIG
+3850 AIDFAGDVFGFG

-3883 VAALERQQAEDQA
+3883 VAAMEQQQAEDQA
-3896 IMAYLEQ
+3896 IMAYLQQ
-3903 ARAVAESKYR
+3903 AQAVAESKYR
-3913 LAVGVEKAKDQ
+3913 LAIGVEKAKDQ

-3930 NAKIESRRQQ
+3930 NAKVESSRQQ

-3945 REASSEVIRSYVQ
+3945 RQASSEVIREYVQ
-3958 NNLEQEAGEAVRQA
+3958 NNLEQEAGAAQRQVQA
-3972 DVLSGSPEELA
+3972 LSGGPEELA
-3983 ARANAWSAGS
+3983 ARADAWGAGT

>member
-1 VPPSRFKRLELAV
+1 VPPKQFKRLELAV
-14 AICAASLTMHSSR
+14 AICAASLTMHASR
-27 AQDLPQGADVA
+27 AQDLPQGADVS
-38 HGRIDIDVQGQHM
+38 HGNVSIDVQGQHM
-51 QVQQGSQYG
+51 AIQQDSQYG
-60 IVNWDTF
+60 IVNWDSF

-80 NGATLNRVTGT
+80 SGATLNRVTGI
-91 DVSHIYGQLTASGS
+91 DVSSIYGELTASGS

-133 DIQDSDFLDGGGFT
+133 DITDTDFLDGGGFT
-147 LSGEALS
+147 LSGESLS

-159 GKISSSGGNVLLAG
+159 GRISSSGGNVLLAG
-173 YTVENRGDIS
+173 YTVDNRGDIS

-213 IGDRDSN
+213 LGDRDSN

-292 IAAQLIENYG
+292 IDAQLIENYG

-315 SLTADAIISDTDM
+315 TLTADAIISDTDM
-328 RADGTDGD
+328 RADGTDSD
-336 GGIITLEA
+336 GGVITLEA

-357 AQGAAS
+357 SQGAAS

-384 SGGLQGG
+384 SGSLQGG
-391 RVSLWGQSVSMFGG
+391 RVSLWGHSVSMFGG
-405 SIAAEGGALGGQVYL
+405 NIAAEGGALGGQVYL

-426 QDIWQGNPLLETRN
+426 QDIWQGNPLLETSN

-469 DGITQ
+469 DGVTQ

-489 GGMVETSGR
+489 GGMVETSGL

-618 FIAASAPGDRKNI
+618 FIAASAPGDRKTI
-631 ENTISQ
+631 EGTISQ
-637 YRGAISFFHRGDGW
+637 YRGSISFFHRGDGW

-660 RLYNPYSKQTNDFS
+660 KQYNPYSKQTNDFS
-674 TDDWGAALVGAERS
+674 SDDWGAALVAGERS

-702 NSVNGQDAG
+702 HSVNGQDAG

-781 IEGFGSISGFDVD
+781 IEGFGSTSGFDVD

-814 DGGTQA
+814 DSGTQA
-820 QQSAAWTIA
+820 QQIAAWTIA

-850 NAFTSSSTR
+850 NAYTSSSTR
-859 HAIYQRPTAGWDSCP
+859 HAIYQRPSAGWASCP

-883 ITLSGERA
+883 ITLSGARA

-902 IGQEDWA
+902 IGQQDWA
-909 SGINQDGRVN
+909 SGIDQDGRVN

-1001 LDVGIKGSTVAVIS
+1001 LDVGINGSTVAVIS

-1031 NTNLTAYKFFGS
+1031 NTNLTGYKFFGS

-1069 QVKLFQNSG
+1069 QVNLFQNSG

-1086 NAIASLTPSTSG
+1086 NAIASLTPSTSQ

-1135 SNDWS
+1135 ANDWS

-1145 ILSRG
+1145 ILNRG
-1150 ADASNDL
+1150 PGASNDL

-1171 LAVVGFGSQFGNI
+1171 LAVVGFGTQFGNI
-1184 QQSSTTGAYVFEKQ
+1184 QQSSATGAYVFEKQ

-1233 FPGNNNVGGA
+1233 FPGTSSVGGA
-1243 VYLFK
+1243 VYLFD
-1248 KQGGWQS
+1248 KQGGWQD
-1255 GSNNLIASLAAANG
+1255 GSNNMIATLAAANG
-1269 GGSDKSSI
+1269 GGSDSSSI
-1277 GYSLAISGDKVV
+1277 GFSLAISGDRVV
-1289 TGGTP
+1289 SGGTP
-1294 ATTPGSNPWRAG
+1294 ASISSSTPWRAAY
-1306 FLYQGPF
+1306 LYQGPF
-1313 DFESRFAFGA
+1313 QFGRRFAFGNL
-1323 QPGDTLSLKASSLA
+1323 PGDTLSLKASSLA

-1395 LAGSPNANATY
+1395 LAGSPSANATY

-1417 TDSSNNSAILSM
+1417 TDSGNNSAILNM

-1436 SAPDRFENRAL
+1436 NAPDRFENRAL

-1473 AISPSNLRK
+1473 AISPSNLRN
-1482 DLDITGRDFVHYNKA
+1482 DLDITGRDFVHYNRA
-1497 FNFSNPTPNDL
+1497 FDFSNPIPGDL
-1508 PTGSGFFYT
+1508 PEGSGFFYT
-1517 IRPSIKV
+1517 VRPSVRV
-1524 SVGDS
+1524 SVGDA
-1529 TATFGDEA
+1529 TITFGDEA
-1537 VATLQL
+1537 DTTLNL
-1543 DSATLDG
+1543 ESATLDG
-1550 NDIDP
+1550 NNID
-1555 DAYGITASG
+1555 AASWGITPASLAG
-1564 ILTVVKTAPADDVSK
+1564 VVLAGPAASVRK
-1579 TAGGY
+1579 TAGGF

-1590 TDGLIATL
+1590 ANGLVATV
-1598 RENVTTGS
+1598 RQNVTTGS
-1606 LFGVDVTAGE
+1606 LFGVDVTAGD
-1616 AGDLT
+1616 AGNLT
-1621 VTKKSIRAI
+1621 VTKKTIRVI

-1640 DNPQFT
+1640 VNPTYT
-1646 FTFKNLQDDGAGLV
+1646 FTFRNLLNDADGLV
-1660 TGDSISVFDTPL
+1660 AGDTADVFDTLP
-1672 TVTTDATINTNVR
+1672 TVTTDAVLNTDVR
-1685 AQPYDLIAG
+1685 TQPYDLVVSG
-1694 GGDDNNYDVTLVDGL
+1694 GLDNNYNVTPVNGL
-1709 LTIVQK
+1709 LTIVPK
-1715 QLQVTGLSAQD
+1715 QLQVSGLNILD
-1726 RVYDATASASLSGTA
+1726 KVYDATANATLAGSASISPLS
-1741 AIAPL
+1741 
-1746 AGDDITLGGTLT
+1746 DDDVSIGGTLT
-1758 ATARFASKHVGNN
+1758 ASARFADKRVGNN
-1771 KPVTISGL
+1771 KPVSVSGL
-1779 QLNGADAPNYALVL
+1779 QINGADAANYTLVV
-1793 PDLTASITALALS
+1793 PELTASITALALN
-1806 PTGLSAADRVYDNTT
+1806 PMGLTAADRIYDGTT
-1821 QVSLSGTPS
+1821 QASLSGNAT
-1830 IAPIQGDD
+1830 IKGLNGDEL
-1838 VSLAGTVSGSFSDR
+1838 SLTGTVSGSFGDKH
-1852 NAGNNKPV
+1852 AGSNKAV
-1860 ALTGLTLSGA
+1860 VLGGLSLGGADAANYTLNLSGSVFASINRRDLLVTGLTAADKVYDGSDTATATGTAAISPLGGDAVQLAGAGLFRFNDRHAGAGKIVSASGYSLSGADAGNYALIQPTGLTASITSKDLLITGLSVMNRTYDGTTGAQLGGSALINVLSQDDVILQGSGSALFADKNTGTNKDVRVSGFTLGGAQAGNYRLLQPTGLSADILARPLTVSGLTLNNRVYDGTTAASASGNAVFGGAVNGDDLVIDSSAFTLNFLDKNVGSNKKVDIGGIKLGGADARNYDVTDAGLVASIGPRLLDLLDVNVADKVYDSTTTALVTGGRITGVLDGDSVDLDLSGRFGTFENKHAGQNKTVSVEGYSLAGPDAANYGINFLNLNASITPFALNIAGLNGDKIYDGIVSTTLQYSGLDTIFAGDDVTLDDSAVSASFADKHAGTDKAINLTGSFSLNGA

-1877 NLSDAVFAS
+1877 NLPGA
-1886 ISPRELQVTGLT
+1886 I
-1898 AQDKVYDETL
+1898 
-1908 RATTTGTA
+1908 TGTVNKRNI
-1916 TVTALGDDQVQVG
+1916 TV
-1929 GSALFEFSDRHVGTD
+1929 
-1944 KVVTASGFTLH
+1944 
-1955 GVHAG
+1955 
-1960 NYTLLQPTGLTAS
+1960 N
-1973 ITPRDVVVTGL
+1973 
-1984 SVLDRIYDGTAS
+1984 
-1996 AQLVGNAG
+1996 N
-2004 ISTYGQDDVTL
+2004 
-2015 QGDGAAL
+2015 
-2022 FADKHVGSNKAV
+2022 
-2034 TINGFSLSGAQAGNY
+2034 
-2049 NLLQPSGITASISA
+2049 
-2063 KPLNVSGVNISNR
+2063 
-2076 AYDGTINVSFTGDA
+2076 
-2090 AVSGALDGDDLTIDS
+2090 LTI
-2105 SGFTLNFLDKNVG
+2105 
-2118 TDKKVRIGGVT
+2118 
-2129 LSGADAGNY
+2129 A
-2138 DATDA
+2138 
-2143 GLTASITP
+2143 
-2151 RLLDLLDVSV
+2151 
-2161 ADKVYDSTTSASVT
+2161 
-2175 GGRITGILTG
+2175 
-2185 DSLSLLVSE
+2185 
-2194 RFGTFSDKN
+2194 
-2203 VGQNKA
+2203 
-2209 VAIGGFSLTGSSAG
+2209 
-2223 NYALNPL
+2223 
-2230 TLNASIT
+2230 
-2237 PHTLN
+2237 
-2242 ITGINGDKTY
+2242 DKTY
-2252 DGLASTTLRHN
+2252 DGTTV
-2263 GLDSAFAG
+2263 AE
-2271 DDVSLDGTAV
+2271 
-2281 SAAFADKHA
+2281 
-2290 GTNKNLSLT
+2290 
-2299 GDFTLQGSDASNYSL
+2299 
-2314 NQPGALTGTISKRN
+2314 
-2328 ITVDGLTIADKVYD
+2328 
-2342 GTTTAQISGAGTFG
+2342 ISGTGTFG
-2356 GAIDGDDLAI
+2356 GAIDGDDLSI

-2378 NAGNNKPV
+2378 HAGIDKPV
-2386 AMSGVTLSGADAA
+2386 AMSGVTLSGADAD

-2413 TPKSLTVS
+2413 TPMVLSVT
-2421 GISASDRVYDLTT
+2421 GIGASDKTYDLTT
-2434 SATLTG
+2434 TATLTG
-2440 AGVIAGRIDGDL
+2440 TGVLGEHINGDQ
-2452 VTLDESARSGSFAD
+2452 VSLDESSRSGSFAD
-2466 RHVGDDKAVTVS
+2466 RHVAEDKAVSVS
-2478 GLALSGNDRN
+2478 GLTLVGTDSN
-2488 NYVISPVTGV
+2488 NYVLSPISDI
-2498 TASITP
+2498 TASIAP
-2504 ATVSLT
+2504 ADVLLT
-2510 GLSAINRVYDATTL
+2510 GLSAVDRAYDGTTQ
-2524 VNLEGD
+2524 VNLTGQ
-2530 STLDFGTLGT
+2530 SMLDFGTLGSLNAIQDDLT
-2540 LQTIKDDLS
+2540 LQ
-2549 LLGTPV
+2549 GTPI
-2555 ANMKDKHVG
+2555 ANMADRHVG
-2564 DNKPLTVSGVTL
+2564 DDKALTL
-2576 GGQDAGNYTL
+2576 GGINLSGQDAGNFNL
-2586 NLPTTLTSNIT
+2586 VLPTHLTASIT
-2597 PLEVTVVGLTALEKE
+2597 PLDVRVTGISALDKI
-2612 YNGDNI
+2612 YDASNL
-2618 ADLSGT
+2618 ATLAGT

-2629 KTGDAVTISGSPLA
+2629 MPGDAISIDGSPTA
-2643 TFDSKDVGAR
+2643 TFSSKNVGNHS
-2653 TVNVSGYELDGDDA
+2653 VSVSGYTLSGSDA
-2667 SNYRLQQPEPLN
+2667 HNYILQQPDPLN
-2679 ASISPYQL
+2679 ATISPFEL
-2687 VLQGVV
+2687 VLQGVI
-2693 ADDKVYDGTTEA
+2693 ANDKVYDGTTVA
-2705 PLSGSLSVSPLGGDS
+2705 PLSGSLAISALGEDS
-2720 VTVSGQPVATFASK
+2720 VFVSGQPTASFASK
-2734 NVGDSIA
+2734 NAGNSLT
-2741 VTLSGLGLSGGGSNN
+2741 VTLNGVSLSGADSSN
-2756 YIFTIP
+2756 YLFRIP
-2762 ELQASI
+2762 DLQASI
-2768 TPRTLTVSGITAQD
+2768 TPRILTITGISAQD
-2782 KVYDGTIAASF
+2782 RVYDGTSIASF
-2793 SGTASLPDLVS
+2793 NGSATLANLVP
-2804 GDAVDFDASLL
+2804 GDTVGFDASLIV
-2815 SGSFR
+2815 GRFR
-2820 DKNVGDSKLVTVE
+2820 DKNVAEDKLVSIE
-2833 GGGLSGTD
+2833 GGRISGTD
-2841 AGNYLLQLP
+2841 AENYMLQLP
-2850 GSLTAS
+2850 GDLTAT
-2856 ITPKPLSITGIS
+2856 ITPRSLDITGIS
-2868 AADRAYDGTTTVSV
+2868 AEDREYDGSTSVRISGGALEGVITGDTVQLSTEGLTGTLAAPDAGTNKPVSV
-2882 SGGTLEGMIDGDAV
+2882 SGFS
-2896 QLSAAGA
+2896 LS
-2903 TGTLSDPDAGDNKPV
+2903 
-2918 TVTGFSVTGADFT
+2918 GADFS
-2931 NYSLAEPEGV
+2931 NYTLTPPQDV
-2941 TVNILQRLLE
+2941 TVNILQRLLQ

-2974 LQGVISG
+2974 LQGVLSG
-2981 DDVGLIGANIS
+2981 DDVGLIGSQIS
-2992 GKFADPEVGD
+2992 GQFLDPDVGD
-3002 NKPVILS
+3002 DKPVILE

-3014 GSDAGNYSLGDAPST
+3014 GNDSANYTLDDVPTAS
-3029 TGNIKRELQ
+3029 GNIKRELQ

-3043 VPPEVLRAQADTNLE
+3043 VPPEVLRAQADANLE
-3058 AQRETL
+3058 SQRETL
-3064 TEMVN
+3064 TALAN
-3069 AQADAVTVV
+3069 AQADAVAVV
-3078 EYEAATASVFQSV
+3078 EYEAAAASVFQSV
-3091 AAAPVNN
+3091 ATAPVNN
-3098 TILST
+3098 SILTT
-3103 PPEQRDNFTQTYV
+3103 PPEQRDSFTQAYV
-3116 AAAQTLQQRQQEYTA
+3116 AAAQTMQQQQQEYVQ
-3131 LESGYRSEAR
+3131 LEAGYRSEAR

-3148 NYNQAQRDIQVATAL
+3148 NYNQAQRDIQVASAL
-3163 LPAIQSSIANA
+3163 IPAIESSLAGA
-3174 SAALADLDTNLAE
+3174 SAALADLDANLAE
-3187 IQEARARLAEY
+3187 IQEARERLAEY
-3198 TQLEQ
+3198 TRLEE
-3203 EALATG
+3203 EALNTG

-3216 YREMQAGLQELIDQE
+3216 YREMQDGLQELIDQE
-3231 DEILQQ
+3231 DAILQQ
-3237 RAETEQLIAAQQE
+3237 RAATEQLVTAQQQ
-3250 ELEATQQSIAELE
+3250 ELEATRQSVAELE
-3263 EQSEILAAEMNDT
+3263 AQSEILSQEMNDT
-3276 EIEVQLAAERASAL
+3276 AIEVELAAQRASAL
-3290 RQGIAEASEE
+3290 REGIAEASEE
-3300 MESARAAGAEAYA
+3300 MESARAAGAAAYE

-3319 AQARQEAEAKRDR
+3319 AQSRQEAESKLNS
-3332 LQAVVASDLA
+3332 LQAVASSDLA
-3342 DRTAASLVD
+3342 QRTAASLVD

-3371 AVGQT
+3371 AVGET
-3376 ITETLG
+3376 ISQTLG

-3406 QQLRDGLVNSVP
+3406 QQLRDGLVSSVP

-3431 TEQQSAMNDI
+3431 ASQQSALSSI
-3441 ESLFL
+3441 EDLFVAGPRAMVQ
-3446 TGARNAVGIFGGTLT
+3446 TFGADAG
-3461 QAQADSTPIVAAAR
+3461 AADSAPIVVAAR
-3475 ERMNA
+3475 QRMNN
-3480 RIAQLAGVDLSSIPA
+3480 RIAQLAGVDLSTVPEV
-3495 TDANGN
+3495 DASGN
-3501 PIPMVERVALGM
+3501 VLPLVERIALGM
-3513 LARQGATDLAA
+3513 LATQGATNLAA
-3524 AANPGTARS
+3524 AVNPGS

-3557 LNDPGAALDAAADLV
+3557 LNDPNAAIGAAADLI
-3572 PTDRDSAIDVAE
+3572 PTDRGSAIDLAE
-3584 QMVIARVRL
+3584 QMAVARVRL

-3605 AAQDPTGTLVE
+3605 AAQDPTGTLVQ
-3616 VNNIEVAAEQAFADT
+3616 VNNIEAAAEQAFADT
-3631 YGQTPEEMLISMI
+3631 YGQTPEEMLISYI

-3659 MLELYMQ
+3659 MLELYLQ
-3666 TNVPQAALARDVING
+3666 TNMPQAALARDVITG
-3681 MRDGVPPEELLLMV
+3681 MQEGRSPEELLAMV
-3695 ATSSSGRGRGPLA
+3695 ASGSTSGRNNPLA
-3708 INNTQD
+3708 INNTGD
-3714 AATAG
+3714 AAAAG
-3719 RTALAMQDAAMT
+3719 RTGLAMQDAAIT

-3741 LRATNDIRGAVDAE
+3741 LRAVNDVRGAVDAE
-3755 FAAVFGGSPE
+3755 FAAVFGGSPQ

-3775 QAAAGQLREL
+3775 EAAAGQLLEL

-3799 AVNIAGSGAISATSS
+3799 AVNIVGSGAVSAANS
-3814 ALNTAR
+3814 ALSTAR

-3837 TTIADWGVDIVDG
+3837 TTIASWGGDIVGG
-3850 ALSFAGDLFGIG
+3850 AINFAGDLFGFG

-3883 VAALERQQAEDQA
+3883 VAALEQQQAEDQA
-3896 IMAYLEQ
+3896 IMAYLQQ
-3903 ARAVAESKYR
+3903 AQAVAESKYR
-3913 LAVGVEKAKDQ
+3913 LAIGVEKAKDQ

-3930 NAKIESRRQQ
+3930 NAKVESSRQQ

-3945 REASSEVIRSYVQ
+3945 RQASSEVIREYVQ
-3958 NNLEQEAGEAVRQA
+3958 NNLEQEAGAAQRQVQA
-3972 DVLSGSPEELA
+3972 LSGGPEELA
-3983 ARANAWSAGS
+3983 ARANAWRAGT